1 MNFTCDK
8 CESTFTRRD
17 SYERHRNNKHPED
30 ENSLHSLNAIDV
42 RKHLH
47 VKVIYTDILKRVA
60 SLEKIQAS
68 NVNFVTRA
76 SKERVT

>member
-1 MNFTCDK
+1 
-8 CESTFTRRD
+8 
-17 SYERHRNNKHPED
+17 
-30 ENSLHSLNAIDV
+30 
-42 RKHLH
+42 
-47 VKVIYTDILKRVA
+47 VIYTDILKRVA

>member
-1 MNFTCDK
+1 VTNVSLPSQEEIAMRGIG
-8 CESTFTRRD
+8 STSTL
-17 SYERHRNNKHPED
+17 KMK
-30 ENSLHSLNAIDV
+30 NSLQELNAIDV

-60 SLEKIQAS
+60 SLERIQAS